1 MYRCKEN
8 KHFLLTNHVLS
19 QEMPNY
25 FIRQRND
32 FQSIPFARLSAV
44 QRSIHDFKAN
54 PFGHLIAALRRL
66 HIPGAN
72 LGFDLARLLNLIK
85 STYTVELANPDLKFL
100 TVEPVEPRKKTSA
113 EEQEGIWSEAKKF
126 EVGFL
131 GL

>member
-1 MYRCKEN
+1 V
-8 KHFLLTNHVLS
+8 LL

-72 LGFDLARLLNLIK
+72 LGFDMARLLNLIK
-85 STYTVELANPDLKFL
+85 TTYTVELVNPDLKFL
-100 TVEPVEPRKKTSA
+100 TAEPIEPRKKTSA
-113 EEQEGIWSEAKKF
+113 EEQDGIWAEARKL
-126 EVGFL
+126 EV
-131 GL
+131 